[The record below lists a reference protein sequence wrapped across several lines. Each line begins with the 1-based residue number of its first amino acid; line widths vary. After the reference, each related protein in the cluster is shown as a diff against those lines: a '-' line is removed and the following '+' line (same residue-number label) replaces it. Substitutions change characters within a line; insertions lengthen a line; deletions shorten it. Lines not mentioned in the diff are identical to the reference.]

1 MRVLF
6 FFAALAFAILGMSG
20 VTLSLLNLIDE
31 SQTGGW
37 PLWQT
42 LPMAGAGAAGFLFC
56 LVKVIK
62 GVREE
67 PSHTPQ

>member
-6 FFAALAFAILGMSG
+6 FFAALAFAIFGMSG
-20 VTLSLLNLIDE
+20 VTLSLLNLIDD

-42 LPMAGAGAAGFLFC
+42 LPMAGIGAAGFLFC
-56 LVKVIK
+56 LVKVIR
-62 GVREE
+62 GLRAE
-67 PSHTPQ
+67 PDETA